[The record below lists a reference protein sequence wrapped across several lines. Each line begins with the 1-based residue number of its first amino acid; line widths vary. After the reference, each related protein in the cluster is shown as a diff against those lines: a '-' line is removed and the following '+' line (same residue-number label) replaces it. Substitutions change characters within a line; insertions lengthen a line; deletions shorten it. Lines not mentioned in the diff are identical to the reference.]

1 MHFTYHSL
9 THSLR
14 FFRAVCSSWLE
25 YIEYKCEC
33 DSLVL
38 NSWSI
43 WFFWLASFPFS
54 FVSSKPIFFPLCF
67 HLHTHSLAHSHPYRW
82 YALLCCQK
90 IFKLMASDTQCTT
103 FHRCV
108 CIWMFIFYLYF
119 DCKPLA
125 SYSMSICLVN
135 VSGKKDQMKRGWPKW
150 KTTEKERSRW
160 FWCQPTNSHASFSKW
175 DFYHAIEIEIFQ
187 RWPFYQWPAHFTHVT
202 LIMNDMKWPN
212 RIKHSVS
219 LCMCVFHPLSLCF
232 SLSVTL

>member
-1 MHFTYHSL
+1 
-9 THSLR
+9 
-14 FFRAVCSSWLE
+14 
-25 YIEYKCEC
+25 
-33 DSLVL
+33 
-38 NSWSI
+38 
-43 WFFWLASFPFS
+43 
-54 FVSSKPIFFPLCF
+54 
-67 HLHTHSLAHSHPYRW
+67 
-82 YALLCCQK
+82 
-90 IFKLMASDTQCTT
+90 MASDTQCTT

-212 RIKHSVS
+212 RIKHSLS
-219 LCMCVFHPLSLCF
+219 LSLCVF
-232 SLSVTL
+232 PTHSLSASPSLWPSKMVIHLKWARISNENDASLVILRRTGKRNKRKKHKQNSLPYTFHSIYKFTHFDRPTTYQPIDKCT